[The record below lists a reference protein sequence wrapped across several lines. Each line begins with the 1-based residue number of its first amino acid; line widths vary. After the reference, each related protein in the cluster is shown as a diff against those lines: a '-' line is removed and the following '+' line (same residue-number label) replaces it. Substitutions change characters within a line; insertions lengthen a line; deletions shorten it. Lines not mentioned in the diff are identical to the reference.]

1 MSKVFLIEEP
11 KMGIDVSMATAYG
24 ELFYLFDSDI
34 RRGSAFKTETFGQQ
48 ILDRLRQLE
57 FNYEN
62 DFVVMTGSL
71 VPVVVMSIA
80 IVSTHPYVRLLFY
93 NAAQAE
99 YVSKKVSQ
107 TDWKGTDESKSS

>member
-11 KMGIDVSMATAYG
+11 RTGIDVSMANAYG
-24 ELFYLFDSDI
+24 ELSYLFDSTD
-34 RRGSAFKTETFGQQ
+34 RRGSAFKTEAFGRE

-71 VPVVVMSIA
+71 IPVIIMSIA
-80 IVSTHPYVRLLFY
+80 IVCTYPYVRLLFY
-93 NAAQAE
+93 NAAQDE

-107 TDWKGTDESKSS
+107 TDWKGIDESQNP